1 MTEPIRVL
9 FLCVH
14 NSARSQI
21 AEGLLR
27 HIGGDR
33 YEAHSAGS
41 EPTSVV
47 RPLAVRAM
55 AEAGIDI
62 SAQRPKL
69 QTLFLDYPLDYVIT
83 TCDEARESCPVFP
96 RRVEQIHWRFDD
108 PSAATGTEDEQL
120 AVYGRVLREIEQR
133 IRLFVGATEGRM
145 RAAG

>member
-1 MTEPIRVL
+1 MPEPIRVL

-14 NSARSQI
+14 NSARSQM

-33 YEAHSAGS
+33 YEVHSGGS
-41 EPTSVV
+41 EPTAAV

-55 AEAGIDI
+55 AERGIDI
-62 SAQRPKL
+62 SEQRPKL

-96 RRVEQIHWRFDD
+96 GRVEQIHWRFDD
-108 PSAATGTEDEQL
+108 PATATGSEEDQL
-120 AVYGRVLREIEQR
+120 AVYRRVMREIDQR
-133 IRLFVGATEGRM
+133 VRL
-145 RAAG
+145 